1 MSKASKLVTDAILGE
16 DTVTIIVN
24 GRAYYVS
31 PPTIIKLVKAA
42 KYLDSFEE
50 GKTLA
55 EVLCMLKNLD
65 DACKALSVFIQGD
78 ESISDEL
85 SKGTLEE
92 VVNGLQTAYSLIS
105 NFGEECGKDDSK
117 TTTIG
122 NDTLLGQIASF
133 MDSLHLSYQE
143 VVKEIPYRN
152 LLLMAKDKQRVACG
166 DVMYE
171 VTEEE
176 FGMNFKKG

>member
-1 MSKASKLVTDAILGE
+1 MLIPFPIFNIRTMSKASKLVADAILGE

-24 GRAYYVS
+24 GKAYYVS
-31 PPTIIKLVKAA
+31 TPTIIKLVKAS

-55 EVLCMLKNLD
+55 EVLGMLKNLN
-65 DACKALSVFIQGD
+65 DACKALSVFVQGD

-105 NFGEECGKDDSK
+105 IKDFQ
-117 TTTIG
+117 
-122 NDTLLGQIASF
+122 TLSILAKSAARMIA
-133 MDSLHLSYQE
+133 
-143 VVKEIPYRN
+143 KPRP
-152 LLLMAKDKQRVACG
+152 
-166 DVMYE
+166 
-171 VTEEE
+171 
-176 FGMNFKKG
+176 

>member
-1 MSKASKLVTDAILGE
+1 MSKASKLVADAILGE
-16 DTVTIIVN
+16 DSVTIMVN
-24 GRAYYVS
+24 GKTYCIS
-31 PPTIIKLVKAA
+31 PPTIIKLVNAA

-55 EVLCMLKNLD
+55 EVLGMLKNLN

-105 NFGEECGKDDSK
+105 IKDFQ
-117 TTTIG
+117 
-122 NDTLLGQIASF
+122 TLSILAKSAARMIA
-133 MDSLHLSYQE
+133 
-143 VVKEIPYRN
+143 KPRP
-152 LLLMAKDKQRVACG
+152 
-166 DVMYE
+166 
-171 VTEEE
+171 
-176 FGMNFKKG
+176 

>member
-1 MSKASKLVTDAILGE
+1 MSKASKLVAYAILGE
-16 DTVTIIVN
+16 DSVTIMVN
-24 GRAYYVS
+24 GKTYCIS

-105 NFGEECGKDDSK
+105 IKDFQ
-117 TTTIG
+117 
-122 NDTLLGQIASF
+122 TLSILAKSAARMIA
-133 MDSLHLSYQE
+133 
-143 VVKEIPYRN
+143 KPRP
-152 LLLMAKDKQRVACG
+152 
-166 DVMYE
+166 
-171 VTEEE
+171 
-176 FGMNFKKG
+176 

>member
-1 MSKASKLVTDAILGE
+1 MLIPFPIFNIRTMSKASKLVADAILGE

-24 GRAYYVS
+24 GKAYYVS
-31 PPTIIKLVKAA
+31 TPTIIKLVKAS

-55 EVLCMLKNLD
+55 EVLGMLKNLN

-105 NFGEECGKDDSK
+105 IKDFQ
-117 TTTIG
+117 
-122 NDTLLGQIASF
+122 TLSILAKSAARMIA
-133 MDSLHLSYQE
+133 
-143 VVKEIPYRN
+143 KPRP
-152 LLLMAKDKQRVACG
+152 
-166 DVMYE
+166 
-171 VTEEE
+171 
-176 FGMNFKKG
+176 

>member
-1 MSKASKLVTDAILGE
+1 MLIPFPFFNIRTMSKASKLVADAILGE
-16 DTVTIIVN
+16 DAVTIIVD
-24 GRAYYVS
+24 GKVYYVS

-50 GKTLA
+50 GKSLA
-55 EVLCMLKNLD
+55 EVLGMLKNLD

-105 NFGEECGKDDSK
+105 IKDFQ
-117 TTTIG
+117 
-122 NDTLLGQIASF
+122 TLSILAKSAARMIA
-133 MDSLHLSYQE
+133 
-143 VVKEIPYRN
+143 KPRP
-152 LLLMAKDKQRVACG
+152 
-166 DVMYE
+166 
-171 VTEEE
+171 
-176 FGMNFKKG
+176 

>member
-1 MSKASKLVTDAILGE
+1 MSKASKLVADAILGE
-16 DTVTIIVN
+16 DSVTIMVN
-24 GRAYYVS
+24 GKTYCIS

-42 KYLDSFEE
+42 KYLNSFEE

-105 NFGEECGKDDSK
+105 IKDFQ
-117 TTTIG
+117 
-122 NDTLLGQIASF
+122 TLSILAKSAARMIA
-133 MDSLHLSYQE
+133 
-143 VVKEIPYRN
+143 KPRP
-152 LLLMAKDKQRVACG
+152 
-166 DVMYE
+166 
-171 VTEEE
+171 
-176 FGMNFKKG
+176 

>member
-1 MSKASKLVTDAILGE
+1 MSKASKLVADAILGE

-24 GRAYYVS
+24 RKAYYVS

-42 KYLDSFEE
+42 KYLDSFED

-55 EVLCMLKNLD
+55 EVLGMLKNLD

-105 NFGEECGKDDSK
+105 IKDFQ
-117 TTTIG
+117 
-122 NDTLLGQIASF
+122 TLSILAKSAARMIA
-133 MDSLHLSYQE
+133 
-143 VVKEIPYRN
+143 KPRP
-152 LLLMAKDKQRVACG
+152 
-166 DVMYE
+166 
-171 VTEEE
+171 
-176 FGMNFKKG
+176 

>member
-1 MSKASKLVTDAILGE
+1 MSKASKLVADAILGE
-16 DTVTIIVN
+16 DSVTIMVN
-24 GRAYYVS
+24 GKTYCIS

-42 KYLDSFEE
+42 KDLNSFEE

-105 NFGEECGKDDSK
+105 IKDFQ
-117 TTTIG
+117 
-122 NDTLLGQIASF
+122 TLSILAKSAARMIA
-133 MDSLHLSYQE
+133 
-143 VVKEIPYRN
+143 KPRP
-152 LLLMAKDKQRVACG
+152 
-166 DVMYE
+166 
-171 VTEEE
+171 
-176 FGMNFKKG
+176 

>member
-1 MSKASKLVTDAILGE
+1 MLIPFPIFNIRNMSKASKLVADAILGE

-24 GRAYYVS
+24 GKAYYVL
-31 PPTIIKLVKAA
+31 PPTVIKLVNAA

-55 EVLCMLKNLD
+55 EVLGMLKNLN

-105 NFGEECGKDDSK
+105 IKDFQ
-117 TTTIG
+117 
-122 NDTLLGQIASF
+122 TLSILAKSAARMIA
-133 MDSLHLSYQE
+133 
-143 VVKEIPYRN
+143 KPRP
-152 LLLMAKDKQRVACG
+152 
-166 DVMYE
+166 
-171 VTEEE
+171 
-176 FGMNFKKG
+176 

>member
-1 MSKASKLVTDAILGE
+1 MSKASKLVADAILGE
-16 DTVTIIVN
+16 DSVTIMVN
-24 GRAYYVS
+24 GKTYCIS

-85 SKGTLEE
+85 SKGTFEE

-105 NFGEECGKDDSK
+105 IKDFQ
-117 TTTIG
+117 
-122 NDTLLGQIASF
+122 TLSILAKSAARMIA
-133 MDSLHLSYQE
+133 
-143 VVKEIPYRN
+143 KPRP
-152 LLLMAKDKQRVACG
+152 
-166 DVMYE
+166 
-171 VTEEE
+171 
-176 FGMNFKKG
+176 

>member
-1 MSKASKLVTDAILGE
+1 MVLIPFPIFNIRTMSKASKLVADAILGE

-24 GRAYYVS
+24 GKAYYVS
-31 PPTIIKLVKAA
+31 TPTIIKLVKAS

-55 EVLCMLKNLD
+55 EVLGMLKNLN

-85 SKGTLEE
+85 SKGTFEE

-105 NFGEECGKDDSK
+105 IKDFQ
-117 TTTIG
+117 
-122 NDTLLGQIASF
+122 TLSILAKSAARMIA
-133 MDSLHLSYQE
+133 
-143 VVKEIPYRN
+143 KPRP
-152 LLLMAKDKQRVACG
+152 
-166 DVMYE
+166 
-171 VTEEE
+171 
-176 FGMNFKKG
+176 